1 MCWKLCFLE
10 IIQNSIQHDI
20 LPNEKSTIQ
29 HVVLFTSGENS
40 ALEKFACVHRKKSKK
55 SKKKTK
61 QLVVTS
67 ETVKNSSGRNRRAV
81 KDAEEIHTNYMA
93 LITTCDITHPD

>member
-40 ALEKFACVHRKKSKK
+40 TLEKFACVHRKKSKK
-55 SKKKTK
+55 SKKK
-61 QLVVTS
+61 
-67 ETVKNSSGRNRRAV
+67 NN
-81 KDAEEIHTNYMA
+81 N
-93 LITTCDITHPD
+93 